1 MAMGFVKDERKVR
14 KMTPHTVIERQPLI
28 TTLTLWTIGGLLI
41 GFILWAWMTHL
52 DEIARGQG
60 KVIPV
65 SKTQIIQSSEPGIVQ
80 EIAVKVGQVV
90 RKGDL
95 ILRLDDT
102 ATTSSLGEASARA
115 RSLKAQIARLELEQS
130 GDYIAPYVCPA
141 DIAQVAPAIC
151 ENEARLL
158 KAKADNFVNKLS
170 VMRERYQQRLKEM
183 NETRENIARLETNR
197 AITEKEVNIL
207 APIVKKK
214 LAAQTDLLRVQKE
227 LADTIGQLKLSAETL
242 DRVQAAA
249 NEAKLQVDELKLT
262 VQQEA
267 LAQKTEALAQLS
279 VIDETIRGAESR
291 VANTDIRSPVDG
303 IVNTLDVNTVGAYVN
318 AGAVIAGVVPTSDKL
333 LVEARLS
340 PSDVAFVRPGQHAII
355 KITAYDYTIYGG
367 LDGVVDN
374 VTADSLVDQ
383 NTGETYYQVRVRTD
397 KAALEKD
404 GRSFPIMPGMVSS
417 VDIIT
422 GKKTVLSYLLKPLN
436 KAQQEALRER

>member
-1 MAMGFVKDERKVR
+1 MAPGFVKEDKRRSHRPKV
-14 KMTPHTVIERQPLI
+14 VIERQPLV
-28 TTLTLWTIGGLLI
+28 TTMTLWIIAGLLVFF
-41 GFILWAWMTHL
+41 GVWAALTEL

-102 ATTSSLGEASARA
+102 ATTSTLGEAAARA
-115 RSLKAQIARLELEQS
+115 RSLKAQIARLELEQT
-130 GDYIAPYVCPA
+130 GDYGAPYVCPA
-141 DIAQVAPAIC
+141 EIAAVAPAIC

-158 KAKADNFVNKLS
+158 RAKSDNFVNKLS

-197 AITEKEVNIL
+197 EITQKEVDIL

-242 DRVQAAA
+242 DRIQAAV

-262 VQQEA
+262 AQQEA

-318 AGAVIAGVVPTSDKL
+318 AGAVIAGVVPTSDRL

-340 PSDVAFVRPGQHAII
+340 PSDVAFVRPGQPAVI
-355 KITAYDYTIYGG
+355 KITAYDFTVYGG
-367 LDGVVDN
+367 LQGVVDN

-383 NTGETYYQVRVRTD
+383 NTGETYYQVRVRTE

-404 GRSFPIMPGMVSS
+404 GKSFPIMPGMVSS

-422 GKKTVLSYLLKPLN
+422 GKKTVLAYLLKPLN
-436 KAQQEALRER
+436 KARQEALRER